1 MKFLTI
7 STILLLKTSI
17 MTAQTSLLSAI
28 LPAERQIDWSQA
40 GVPANK
46 LLSFKPVVNI
56 TDFGGKPDGITPA
69 DEAFQKALHHLGGN
83 EGTIFFPKGNY
94 LFHKSIVMRNRLII
108 KGEGA
113 DKTLLKFDLHG
124 QNDLIRA
131 TGVLQSDKI
140 PLNADAAKDTHFIQI
155 ARNMGFKKGDWIKL
169 TQKDDSLVTS
179 DWAKGTVGQIFQ
191 IQEVTENPSIY
202 IGVKLKLNHP
212 LRKSYVLADLATV
225 QKIQP
230 VEQIG
235 VEALK
240 IKRLDAT
247 EGQTSNIYFDHV
259 VQSWVWGV
267 ESEKC
272 NYAHITLNA
281 SAQVT
286 ISGCYFLEAFG
297 YGSGGKGYGVMTQV
311 TSSDCLVEDN
321 IFKTLRHAMI
331 LQAGANGNV
340 YAYNYSMDPYRDNFI
355 VSNSVGDFALHGNWT
370 YANLFEGNVGQ
381 NIMVDNSHGKN
392 GACNTFFK
400 NKVETWGILVYPGSG
415 DALNFVGNEVTN
427 QGLFYGRYMLGG
439 LDHFEFKNKIRG
451 KIQEISDGKSL
462 PDSFFKKPMPSTEV
476 ATRRLSK
483 TTSAPVGILPAQD
496 RYEQGNF
503 CKKR

>member
-1 MKFLTI
+1 MKFSLF
-7 STILLLKTSI
+7 STILLIKTTL
-17 MTAQTSLLSAI
+17 MTAQITSLSAI
-28 LPAERQIDWSQA
+28 LPAERQIDWSQV
-40 GVPANK
+40 GVPSSK
-46 LLSFKPVVNI
+46 IISFKPIVNI
-56 TDFGGKPDGITPA
+56 TDFGGKSDGITSN

-83 EGTIFFPKGNY
+83 EGTIYFPKGNY
-94 LFHKSIVMRNRLII
+94 LFNKGIIMRNRLII

-113 DKTLLKFDLHG
+113 DKTVLKFDLHG
-124 QNDLIRA
+124 QGDLIRA
-131 TGVLQSDKI
+131 TGVVQTDKI
-140 PLNADAAKDTHFIQI
+140 PLTADAAKDSNWIQI
-155 ARNMGFKKGDWIKL
+155 ARNVGFKKGDWIKL

-191 IQEVTENPSIY
+191 IQDLIENPSIY
-202 IGVKLKLNHP
+202 RGVQLKLNHP
-212 LRKSYVLADLATV
+212 LRKSYVMADLATI
-225 QKIQP
+225 QLMQP

-247 EGQTSNIYFDHV
+247 EGQTSNIYFDNV
-259 VQSWVWGV
+259 VNAWVWGV
-267 ESEKC
+267 ASEKC
-272 NYAHITLNA
+272 NFAHVTLNS
-281 SAQVT
+281 SAQITV
-286 ISGCYFLEAFG
+286 SGCYFAEAFG
-297 YGSGGKGYGVMTQV
+297 YGGGGKGYGVMTQV

-355 VSNSVGDFALHGNWT
+355 VANSVGDFALHGNWT

-415 DALNFVGNEVTN
+415 DAINFVGNEVTN
-427 QGLFYGRYMLGG
+427 KGLFYGRYMLGG
-439 LDHFEFKNKIRG
+439 SKHFELKNNIRG
-451 KIQEISDGKSL
+451 KIQETSDEKAL
-462 PDSFFKKPMPSTEV
+462 PNSFFKKPVVSSEV
-476 ATRRLSK
+476 ATRQLSK
-483 TTSAPVGILPAQD
+483 TTSAPVGVLPAQD